1 MAIAAKPAQP
11 NCLILDW
18 LCIAFDSRSITK
30 QPAPSAESASRTSG
44 LLTAPFAAQSNTFR
58 RPCDSIDNKMAQF
71 ADIFSTRPVLADG
84 AMGTVLYARGVFIN
98 RCYDELN
105 LSDPNLI
112 LSIHEDYLQAGAEIL
127 ETNTFG
133 ANRFRLTRHGLASK
147 VAEINAAGVK
157 LARQA
162 VDHLQE
168 KQAGTAY
175 VAGSIGPLGVRLEP
189 LGKTGLD
196 EARDAFAEQIRAL
209 ADAGV
214 DMLIIE
220 TMPALN
226 EAREALLAAE
236 ETAPQ
241 LPVLV
246 MVTVDDESNCLDG
259 SSPQQ
264 AAALLTE
271 WGADAIGVNCSTGP
285 STVLTAIEAMR
296 SATTLPLAAMPNAGM
311 PRAIEGRN
319 IYLCSPEYM
328 ASFARKAI
336 AAGAQIV
343 GGCCGT
349 TPNHI
354 RAMRSAMRAID
365 AQARVSDGGKHA
377 EISTETPPA
386 PLGQRSRIGSLVEQG
401 GFVTLVEIVP
411 PKGIDCSKEIEGARL
426 LAQLGVHAINV
437 PDSPRASARMSA
449 QSLCIQI
456 QQHTGIETILH
467 YTCRDRNVLSIQ
479 SDLLGASSIG
489 LRNILCLTGDPPKLG
504 NYPDATAVFD
514 VDAIGLVNIVRRLNH
529 GLDIGSNSIAAS
541 TNFTIGVAANPGV
554 PDIEHELRRFA
565 YKVEA
570 GAEYS
575 ITQPVFDLRL
585 LEEFLNRIESFRI
598 PVIAGIWPLTS
609 LRNAEFMKND
619 LRVSMPE
626 EIMLRM
632 AQADTPDAAR
642 KEGIL
647 IAQEMLEAV
656 RPMVQGVQVSAP
668 FGRYTAAAE
677 VIASVLPQAASLTE

>member
-1 MAIAAKPAQP
+1 MTEI
-11 NCLILDW
+11 
-18 LCIAFDSRSITK
+18 
-30 QPAPSAESASRTSG
+30 
-44 LLTAPFAAQSNTFR
+44 
-58 RPCDSIDNKMAQF
+58 
-71 ADIFSTRPVLADG
+71 ADIVLSRPVLADG
-84 AMGTVLYARGVFIN
+84 AMGTVLYARGIFIN

-105 LSDPNLI
+105 LSDPGLI
-112 LSIHEDYLQAGAEIL
+112 LSIHEEYLQAGAEIL

-133 ANRFRLTRHGLASK
+133 ANRFRLARHGLAGK
-147 VAEINAAGVK
+147 VAEINAAGVR

-162 VDHLQE
+162 VEHLRD
-168 KQAGTAY
+168 KQAGEAW
-175 VAGSIGPLGVRLEP
+175 VGGSVGPLGVRLEP

-196 EARDAFAEQIRAL
+196 EARAAFAEQIDAL
-209 ADAGV
+209 AQAGA
-214 DMLIIE
+214 DLLILE

-226 EAREALLAAE
+226 EAQQALIAAREV
-236 ETAPQ
+236 APD

-259 SSPQQ
+259 SSPEQ
-264 AAALLTE
+264 AARLLTE
-271 WGADAIGVNCSTGP
+271 WGATAIGVNCSTGP
-285 STVLTAIEAMR
+285 ATVLTAIEAMHK
-296 SATTLPLAAMPNAGM
+296 ATTLPLAAMPNAGM
-311 PRAIEGRN
+311 PRAVEGRN

-354 RAMRSAMRAID
+354 RAMRSAMRALD
-365 AQARVSDGGKHA
+365 AQARVVVSGA
-377 EISTETPPA
+377 APELNTETPPA
-386 PLGQRSRIGSLVEQG
+386 PLAARSRIGALVAQG
-401 GFVTLVEIVP
+401 SFVTLVEIVP
-411 PKGIDCSKEIEGARL
+411 PKGIDCVKEIEGARL
-426 LAQLGVHAINV
+426 LAGMGVHAINV

-456 QQHTGIETILH
+456 QQHTGIETVLH
-467 YTCRDRNVLSIQ
+467 YTCRDRNILSIQ

-489 LRNILCLTGDPPKLG
+489 LHNILCLTGDPPKLG

-529 GLDIGSNSIAAS
+529 GLDIGSNSIGAS
-541 TNFTIGVAANPGV
+541 TNLTIGVAANPGV
-554 PDIEHELRRFA
+554 PDIENELRRFK

-570 GAEYS
+570 GAEYA

-585 LEEFLNRIESFRI
+585 LEAFLERIKDFPI

-632 AQADTPDAAR
+632 AQTDSPDAAR
-642 KEGIL
+642 REGVL

-656 RPMVQGVQVSAP
+656 RPFVQGVQVSAP
-668 FGRYTAAAE
+668 FGRYALAAE
-677 VIASVLPQAASLTE
+677 VIGSVLPKPEVHAAE